1 MIATLPDPEIHKH
14 VEPQGSPFRFVWEIL
29 FKNRKKLKL
38 SPEDRDEL
46 EGADHQAEPWRKI
59 ADYLNTARGNPE
71 ALLAAAVDQTLTA
84 PTIEN
89 AERILACRWVPPY
102 SAMQIG
108 GVIGAFEGK
117 AAEIALAVVAPIVRR
132 HLMRIGAALDS
143 ELGAQ
148 IDADA
153 KALGRLDGAASG
165 GESPAVKVLRERAEE
180 IRRQLAGSDSHL
192 RDWRTILA
200 PYLP

>member
-46 EGADHQAEPWRKI
+46 EAADHQAEPWRKI

-71 ALLAAAVDQTLTA
+71 ALLAAAVDQTLAA
-84 PTIEN
+84 PTVEN
-89 AERILACRWVPPY
+89 AQRILACRWVPPY

-117 AAEIALAVVAPIVRR
+117 AAEE
-132 HLMRIGAALDS
+132 H
-143 ELGAQ
+143 
-148 IDADA
+148 
-153 KALGRLDGAASG
+153 
-165 GESPAVKVLRERAEE
+165 
-180 IRRQLAGSDSHL
+180 
-192 RDWRTILA
+192 
-200 PYLP
+200 

>member
-1 MIATLPDPEIHKH
+1 MITTLPETVRH

-29 FKNRKKLKL
+29 FSNRKKLRL

-46 EGADHQAEPWRKI
+46 EAADAQAEPWRKI

-71 ALLAAAVDQTLTA
+71 SFLAAAVDQTLTA

-102 SAMQIG
+102 SGMQIG

-117 AAEIALAVVAPIVRR
+117 AAEVALAVVAPIVRR
-132 HLMRIGAALDS
+132 HLTRISGALDS
-143 ELGAQ
+143 ELAAQ
-148 IDADA
+148 IAADE
-153 KALGRLDGAASG
+153 KALSRLDGAAAG
-165 GESPAVKVLRERAEE
+165 GESPAVAVLRQRADEVK
-180 IRRQLAGSDSHL
+180 RLLAGSDSHL
-192 RDWRTILA
+192 CDWRIILS